1 MFPSPH
7 PLHRAFNELAPLSE
21 ADFSRLLPHISE
33 KTFRTGDH
41 VFQAGQYCRGVHYV
55 LSGLTGTYQ
64 LLDGR
69 EMFQAFHAE
78 NDFATDVAALSTQEP
93 SEVSM
98 RALEDTRTV
107 YIPRTD
113 LLAMYEVSPAFQAV
127 GRSLLEKLL
136 ILQTKLTI
144 RQTTLS
150 ARERYEQLLAEE
162 PELLQRVTLQG
173 LSTYL
178 GMSRETLSRIRAKK

>member
-1 MFPSPH
+1 MSFSQH
-7 PLHRAFNELAPLSE
+7 PLHRAFNELSPLPE
-21 ADFSRLLPHISE
+21 ADFNRLLPLISE
-33 KTFRTGDH
+33 QTFSTGDYL
-41 VFQAGQYCRGVHYV
+41 FRAGQYCRGVHYL

-69 EMFQAFHAE
+69 EMFRAFHTE
-78 NDFATDVAALSTQEP
+78 NDFATDVAALSTQAP

-113 LLAMYEVSPAFQAV
+113 LLGMYEVSPAFQAV

-136 ILQTKLTI
+136 VRQTKLTA

-162 PELLQRVTLQG
+162 PELLQRVALQD